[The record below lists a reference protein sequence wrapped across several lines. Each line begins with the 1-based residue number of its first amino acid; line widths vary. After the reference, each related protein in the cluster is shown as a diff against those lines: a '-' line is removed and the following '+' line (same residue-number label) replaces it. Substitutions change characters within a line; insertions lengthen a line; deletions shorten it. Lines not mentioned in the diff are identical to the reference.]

1 MLGYEPGRRGRPDR
15 RRLAVLLLVS
25 AVSAPA
31 FASAE
36 PPLSPE
42 PRTGGELPALGARVD
57 ELLALGRR
65 LNPGIA
71 ARALEAE
78 AALARVD
85 AAGRFPDPMFT
96 TEFEDIRASGGI
108 SAPESLGRVKYTMAQ
123 TIPLWGKRGLERSVA
138 SAEAGAA
145 EAQRR
150 AAEVEL
156 DERIKVVFANYYAAE
171 ATLTVTRELLRTVAA
186 IAEAAQ
192 SRYAQGRGNQQDAIS
207 AEAEKGRL
215 QHDVARQ
222 QAERRGAAGRLNA
235 LLDRPPGAPLAPPE
249 TLRPVPAAEAMPL
262 GELLER
268 AQRGNP
274 RIDAEGAEI
283 TAAERS
289 VELVRRTW
297 YPDVTL
303 GLSVYD
309 EDGADSRQFGG
320 YEAMISLEIPLQWG
334 LREARERDAKLKL
347 AASRARR
354 ESTFLDL
361 RGEIEESWWALDGL
375 RHGVDI
381 LRRVNIP
388 EAGVMLR
395 STLAAYEVGRVDLP
409 SVLLAEQ
416 AVRRTEL
423 DNINLLVEQQLR
435 LAEIEK
441 LIGGDL

>member
-1 MLGYEPGRRGRPDR
+1 MADRRGRRDR
-15 RRLAVLLLVS
+15 WLAVLLLV
-25 AVSAPA
+25 AAATAPA
-31 FASAE
+31 TAFAE
-36 PPLSPE
+36 PSSAHPPSAGE
-42 PRTGGELPALGARVD
+42 PAALGARVD
-57 ELLALGRR
+57 ELRELGRR
-65 LNPGIA
+65 LNPSVA

-78 AALARVD
+78 AALARAD

-96 TEFEDIRASGGI
+96 TEFEDIQATGSTY
-108 SAPESLGRVKYTMAQ
+108 APERLGRVKYTVAQ
-123 TIPLWGKRGLERSVA
+123 TIPLWGKRGLERRMA
-138 SAEAGAA
+138 SAEADAA

-150 AAEVEL
+150 SAEVAL
-156 DERIKVVFANYYAAE
+156 DERIKVVFANYYAAH
-171 ATLTVTRELLRTVAA
+171 TMIGVTEELLHTVAA

-192 SRYAQGRGNQQDAIS
+192 ARYAQGRGNQQDAIS

-215 QHDVARQ
+215 EHDLALRE
-222 QAERRGAAGRLNA
+222 AERRGAAGRLNA
-235 LLDRPPGAPLAPPE
+235 LVNRPANAPLAPPE
-249 TLRPVPAAEAMPL
+249 ALRPVPAAEAMPL
-262 GELLER
+262 EELLER
-268 AQRGNP
+268 ARRSNP
-274 RIDAEGAEI
+274 QIGAEGAEI
-283 TAAERS
+283 TAAERGA
-289 VELVRRTW
+289 ELVRRNW

-309 EDGADSRQFGG
+309 EDGADRRQFGG
-320 YEAMISLEIPLQWG
+320 YEAMISLAIPLQWG
-334 LREARERDAKLKL
+334 LREAREREAKAKL

-388 EAGVMLR
+388 QAGVMLR
-395 STLAAYEVGRVDLP
+395 STLTAYEFGRADLP
-409 SVLLAEQ
+409 SVLLTEQ

-423 DNINLLVEQQLR
+423 DNINLLLEQQVR

>member
-1 MLGYEPGRRGRPDR
+1 MADRRGRR
-15 RRLAVLLLVS
+15 ERWLAVLLLVS
-25 AVSAPA
+25 AATAPA
-31 FASAE
+31 TAFAE
-36 PPLSPE
+36 PVTVGE
-42 PRTGGELPALGARVD
+42 PPALGARVD
-57 ELLALGRR
+57 ELLELGRR
-65 LNPGIA
+65 LHPGVA

-78 AALARVD
+78 AAMARAD
-85 AAGRFPDPMFT
+85 AAGRFPDPVFT
-96 TEFEDIRASGGI
+96 TEFEDIRATSGY
-108 SAPESLGRVKYTMAQ
+108 APESLGRVKYTVAQ

-156 DERIKVVFANYYAAE
+156 DARIKVVFANYYAAE
-171 ATLTVTRELLRTVAA
+171 VTIGVTEELLRTVTA

-192 SRYAQGRGNQQDAIS
+192 SRYVQGRGNQQDAIS

-215 QHDVARQ
+215 EHDLALRE
-222 QAERRGAAGRLNA
+222 AERRGAAGRLNA
-235 LLDRPPGAPLAPPE
+235 LLNRPPGAPLAPPE

-262 GELLER
+262 EELLDR
-268 AQRGNP
+268 ARRNNP

-283 TAAERS
+283 TAAERG
-289 VELVRRTW
+289 VELVRRNW

-309 EDGADSRQFGG
+309 EDGADRRQFGG
-320 YEAMISLEIPLQWG
+320 YEAMISLAIPLQWG
-334 LREARERDAKLKL
+334 LREAREREAKAKL

-375 RHGVDI
+375 RHGIDV

-388 EAGVMLR
+388 QAGVMLR
-395 STLAAYEVGRVDLP
+395 STLAAYEFGRADLP

-423 DNINLLVEQQLR
+423 ENINLLLEQQVR

>member
-1 MLGYEPGRRGRPDR
+1 MHGCEPGRRRYRG
-15 RRLAVLLLVS
+15 RRLAVLLLVL
-25 AVSAPA
+25 AAGLPTL
-31 FASAE
+31 ASE
-36 PPLSPE
+36 PPFSAHPL
-42 PRTGGELPALGARVD
+42 TGGELPALGARVD
-57 ELLALGRR
+57 ELLELGRR
-65 LNPGIA
+65 LNPGLKV
-71 ARALEAE
+71 RALEAE

-96 TEFEDIRASGGI
+96 TEFEDIRASG
-108 SAPESLGRVKYTMAQ
+108 SYAPESLGRVKYTVAQ
-123 TIPLWGKRGLERSVA
+123 TIPLWGKRGLERGIA

-150 AAEVEL
+150 LAEVEL
-156 DERIKVVFANYYAAE
+156 DARIKVVFASYYAAH
-171 ATLTVTRELLRTVAA
+171 ATIGVTKELLRTVAA

-215 QHDVARQ
+215 QHDLARQ
-222 QAERRGAAGRLNA
+222 EGERRGATGRLNA
-235 LLDRPPGAPLAPPE
+235 LLDRPPGALLAPPE
-249 TLRPVPAAEAMPL
+249 ALRPVPAADAMPL
-262 GELLER
+262 AELLDR
-268 AQRGNP
+268 AWRSNS
-274 RIDAEGAEI
+274 RIDAEGSEI

-289 VELVRRTW
+289 LELVRRTW

-309 EDGADSRQFGG
+309 EDGADSRPFGG
-320 YEAMISLEIPLQWG
+320 YEAMISLAIPLQWG
-334 LREARERDAKLKL
+334 LREARERDAKAKL
-347 AASRARR
+347 AVSQARR
-354 ESTFLDL
+354 ESTFVDL
-361 RGEIEESWWALDGL
+361 RGQIEESWWALDGL

-388 EAGVMLR
+388 QAGVMLR
-395 STLAAYEVGRVDLP
+395 STLAAYELGRADLP

-423 DNINLLVEQQLR
+423 DNINLLVEQQVR
-435 LAEIEK
+435 LAEIER